1 MKGKCSKC
9 RYEWDTKAKRP
20 QCPRCKSIPR
30 CKSMNVKLEES
41 IEERILYEMRRLNK
55 KADKIIMM
63 LEG

>member
-20 QCPRCKSIPR
+20 QCPRCKS
-30 CKSMNVKLEES
+30 MNVKLEES
-41 IEERILYEMRRLNK
+41 IEEKILYEMRRLNK